1 MVDAEPD
8 VTNFS
13 WSPWLLLQL
22 LCGLFILLITMPFTL
37 MKNII
42 GDTANGGHN
51 TRLAFLLTII
61 AILSFKVM
69 AEPDLTVAT
78 ISEAVYLC
86 KQDGSNAT
94 HADFEWCSDTGTNRF
109 VTNDRADFLP
119 TSIVTIDTK
128 VAVGNGSYTCTQQ
141 GTVLVQ
147 SAAGQTIACSN
158 VLYMPNCGKKLMP
171 ATPFVRKGCN
181 LTLYD
186 NDKIKLCTAEGKAIL
201 TGKEIEGLYY
211 FECKTIHPSTIS
223 PVEGGAFEFDKSI
236 PPSSADNYF
245 GLQVGAKI
253 SEAANDFA
261 QRLLETHFAYG
272 HLNFTKL
279 RKLLGLKAGD
289 NPHCAACAV
298 AQSRQ
303 APLNKEPDRST
314 RVNHRM
320 HADIGYTAGSQNPFQ
335 LYIDDY
341 TRVGHLDLL
350 ATKDEVLQYWIE
362 LRDLL
367 ENRHSPWKFAFFRSD
382 NEFVYTSNAWIE
394 HCREAGIEHEFSPP
408 YRHDGLGVV
417 ERAMQVIGVAFR
429 CMMLQGNAPQS
440 MIPYSLMH
448 SNIIRNH
455 SPTKANKGLTP
466 LEKQAG
472 MKLPFNQ
479 RLAKGVLFCLFYV
492 HIYDEQR
499 IKHGDRSVPCVYL
512 GFDDRNNQFI
522 GMEWLT
528 GKIHYVG
535 DGTFHNMVFPF
546 RANPHK
552 VPDWMNAHDRLTPST
567 AVSVPNPANHSLP
580 TGPRRSYRQHSY
592 QFSGGGA
599 IADIPDV
606 GIPPDDISQNHHLH
620 DIDSGTPLN
629 FSPEL
634 YFVHSWGK
642 DPANWVE
649 AMAGPY
655 ANEWIVAMLAERESF
670 RQHEVYI
677 LVPRSEA
684 AGSKIFKSRPVL
696 KIKLNPP
703 TADEPNGSLDKFKYR
718 LTIAAFTRML
728 IEGIDYKEKH
738 ASTVRWN
745 ALKVLIA
752 EAVQHDWDLLHID
765 IKTFFLYGVLDEGT
779 KVFMEQPAGWD
790 TADKP
795 AKDYVCLLDKSV
807 YGHPAASHCAQKV
820 LKNTLTSEGKFSPT
834 TADDCVYVSNPDLPG
849 YSAAGTHVD
858 DILAAGDSK
867 GLSLLSTTLKSKF
880 ELTEKLNPTVITG
893 VQIERCR
900 ETKWLKLH
908 QGDYVSNML
917 VDHDMQDCIPVDTP
931 MDPGTA
937 RALMLLPTEVVDQL
951 VLKKYQSLVGSLLW
965 LYKTRPDLMYVTNLL
980 ARFCRSATAAHLK
993 LAMRV
998 LRYLKG
1004 TIDYGI
1010 VFQAGFKNDG
1020 VLSAE
1025 ADADLAGDLLTSRS
1039 TSGGYVKLGEHGTVA
1054 CNSSLERK
1062 ISTST
1067 GQAETYSLA
1076 SLVKEVVW
1084 IRHLLYE
1091 LRLPQTKPTRTG
1103 TDNQGVEVQATKSVN
1118 HATAKHYRISQ
1129 AYVRSKDLDGTIKVV
1144 KVSTA
1149 LNHSDFLTKPL
1160 CRLLFERHRD
1170 AVMGPQ
1176 CPPALVK

>member
-1 MVDAEPD
+1 
-8 VTNFS
+8 
-13 WSPWLLLQL
+13 
-22 LCGLFILLITMPFTL
+22 MPFTL
-37 MKNII
+37 LKGIV
-42 GDTANGGHN
+42 GDTTNSGHN
-51 TRLAFLLTII
+51 TRLAVLLTVI
-61 AILSFKVM
+61 ALLSFKVM

-78 ISEAVYLC
+78 VSEAVYIC
-86 KQDGSNAT
+86 KQDGGGAAY
-94 HADFEWCSDTGTNRF
+94 ADFEWCSDTGTNRF
-109 VTNDRADFLP
+109 VTNDRADFIP
-119 TSIVTIDTK
+119 TSIMKISTK
-128 VAVGNGSYTCTQQ
+128 VAVGNGSYTCDQQ
-141 GTVLVQ
+141 GTVLIR

-158 VLYMPNCGKKLMP
+158 VLYMPKCGKKLMP
-171 ATPFVRKGCN
+171 ATPFVRKGCK

-186 NDKIKLCTAEGKAIL
+186 NDKIKLCTAEGKTVL

-211 FECKTIHPSTIS
+211 FECKTIDPSTIS
-223 PVEGGAFEFDKSI
+223 PVEVGTQCV
-236 PPSSADNYF
+236 PPPGSAPAADNYF
-245 GLQVGAKI
+245 GLHVGGKI

-261 QRLLETHFAYG
+261 QRLLESHFAYG

-289 NPHCAACAV
+289 DPHCAACAV

-303 APLNKEPDRST
+303 APLNKTPDRST

-320 HADIGYTAGSQNPFQ
+320 HGDIGYTAGSQNPFQ

-350 ATKDEVLQYWIE
+350 ASKDEVLAYWIE
-362 LRDLL
+362 LKDHL
-367 ENRHSPWKFAFFRSD
+367 ENRHSPWRFAFFRSD
-382 NEFVYTSNAWIE
+382 NEFVYTSNAWIA

-440 MIPYSLMH
+440 MIPYALNH

-466 LEKQAG
+466 LEKEAG
-472 MKLPFNQ
+472 MKLPLNQ

-492 HIYDEQR
+492 HVYDEER
-499 IKHGDRSVPCVYL
+499 VKHGDRSVPCVYL
-512 GFDDRNNQFI
+512 GFDDRNHQFI
-522 GMEWLT
+522 GMEWLS

-535 DGTFHNMVFPF
+535 DGKFHNMVFPF

-552 VPDWMNAHDRLTPST
+552 VPAWMNAHDRLTPST
-567 AVSVPNPANHSLP
+567 TVSEPHPANHSLP
-580 TGPRRSYRQHSY
+580 AGPRRSYRQHSY
-592 QFSGGGA
+592 QFTGGRA
-599 IADIPDV
+599 IANIPDV

-620 DIDSGTPLN
+620 DICASTTMN

-642 DPANWVE
+642 DPVNWAE
-649 AMAGPY
+649 AMASPY
-655 ANEWIVAMLAERESF
+655 AAEWIVAMLAERESF
-670 RQHEVYI
+670 RQHEVYT

-684 AGSKIFKSRPVL
+684 VGHKIFKSRPVL

-728 IEGIDYKEKH
+728 VEGINYKEKH
-738 ASTVRWN
+738 GSTVRWN

-752 EAVQHDWDLLHID
+752 EAVRNDWDLMHFD

-790 TADKP
+790 TTDKP
-795 AKDYVCLLDKSV
+795 PKDYVCLLDKSV

-820 LKNTLTSEGKFSPT
+820 LKGTLTKGGNFSST
-834 TADDCVYVSNPDLPG
+834 TADDCVYVSNPKISG

-867 GLSLLSTTLKSKF
+867 GLTLLSTTLKSKF
-880 ELTEKLNPTVITG
+880 ELTEKLNPSVITG
-893 VQIERCR
+893 VQIERDR
-900 ETKWLKLH
+900 KTKWLKLH

-917 VDHDMQDCIPVDTP
+917 VDYDMQDCIPVDTP

-937 RALMLLPTEVVDQL
+937 RALMLLPTDVVDEIAA
-951 VLKKYQSLVGSLLW
+951 KKFQSLVGCLLW
-965 LYKTRPDLMYVTNLL
+965 LYKTRPDLMFVTNLL
-980 ARFCRSATAAHLK
+980 ARFVRSATAAHLK

-1010 VFQAGFKNDG
+1010 VFQAGFENDG

-1025 ADADLAGDLLTSRS
+1025 ADADLAGDLITSRS
-1039 TSGGYVKLGEHGTVA
+1039 TSGGYVKMGEHGTVA

-1091 LRLPQTKPTRTG
+1091 LRFPQTKPTRTG
-1103 TDNQGVEVQATKSVN
+1103 TDNQGVEIQATKSVN

-1129 AYVRSKDLDGTIKVV
+1129 AYVRSKDQDGTVKVV
-1144 KVSTA
+1144 KVNTT

-1160 CRLLFERHRD
+1160 CQLLFERHRD

-1176 CPPALVK
+1176 RPPGSAK